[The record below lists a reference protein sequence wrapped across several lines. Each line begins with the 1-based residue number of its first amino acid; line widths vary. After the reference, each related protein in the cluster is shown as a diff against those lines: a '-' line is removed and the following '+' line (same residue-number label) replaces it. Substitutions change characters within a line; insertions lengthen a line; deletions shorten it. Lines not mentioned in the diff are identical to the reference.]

1 MNVKPLFGGLGIVQ
15 IIVGCVLVWV
25 NSGHL
30 IEFFGLI
37 ALGTLLVSGVLKI
50 LFAFVSEN
58 AVNVQRTIGGSFLLD
73 GLFFGTG
80 YQFRVEIG
88 TYEARLWAYVLVA
101 LSALTLIV
109 IGIGILHDRMA
120 FPGFFPEQS

>member
-15 IIVGCVLVWV
+15 IIVGCVLVWE
-25 NSGHL
+25 NSGQL

-50 LFAFVSEN
+50 LFAVVSEN
-58 AVNVQRTIGGSFLLD
+58 VVNVQRTIGGSFLLD
-73 GLFFGTG
+73 GLLFGTG
-80 YQFRVEIG
+80 YQFLVEIG

-109 IGIGILHDRMA
+109 IGIGILHDRTA